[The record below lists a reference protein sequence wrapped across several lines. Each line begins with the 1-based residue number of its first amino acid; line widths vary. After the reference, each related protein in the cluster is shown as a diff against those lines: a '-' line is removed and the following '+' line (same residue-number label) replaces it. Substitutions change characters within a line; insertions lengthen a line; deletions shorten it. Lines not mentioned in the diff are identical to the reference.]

1 MAAFTDQFQRYD
13 PRSIDEALAGP
24 FHAAVAV
31 MSLDACEYLGQAMT
45 VADMTAA
52 CEAMELELC
61 RRISPKLFQTHRE
74 LGEAAVL
81 HDILMVAVPGL
92 FPDRHDLALAW
103 LPYACLALWKLV
115 DVCDAYRRNGGSNS
129 DLTLAA
135 GNLVVASKAL
145 QICAALVS
153 RDATSLHWWEKDEAR
168 RSAKARARVNRRWMP
183 RNEHRAFAIAM
194 SSSIRSW
201 DRIKVART
209 LADKVE
215 EKFGKRYGDDT
226 VDGWLKDANWQPPA
240 R

>member
-1 MAAFTDQFQRYD
+1 MAAFTNQFQRYD
-13 PRSIDEALAGP
+13 PRSLDGAHAGP
-24 FHAAVAV
+24 FHTAVAV
-31 MSLDACEYLGQAMT
+31 MAADASEYLGSTIT
-45 VADMTAA
+45 VAEMIDTCIAIEQELSRRASKNHVTQDRAIVDAA
-52 CEAMELELC
+52 ELHKILMGT
-61 RRISPKLFQTHRE
+61 SPGL
-74 LGEAAVL
+74 LPDL
-81 HDILMVAVPGL
+81 HDHLC
-92 FPDRHDLALAW
+92 AW
-103 LPYACLALWKLV
+103 QPYACLALWKLI
-115 DVCDAYRRNGGSNS
+115 DVCESQAGEGDIQRCVER
-129 DLTLAA
+129 AA
-135 GNLVVASKAL
+135 GDLVVAAKAM

-168 RSAKARARVNRRWMP
+168 RTAKARARVDRRWMP